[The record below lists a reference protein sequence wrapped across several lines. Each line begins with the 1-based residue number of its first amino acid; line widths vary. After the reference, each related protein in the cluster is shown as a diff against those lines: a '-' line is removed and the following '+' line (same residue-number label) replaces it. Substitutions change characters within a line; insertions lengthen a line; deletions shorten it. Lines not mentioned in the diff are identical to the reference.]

1 MKKLIEWYDLYPQ
14 GTQEGNEEQQVF
26 IALVRNKK
34 WKNWNL
40 NTMLTDNVYMSGEIL
55 TMTDTTSVKN
65 VDFYVKTLRDK

>member
-1 MKKLIEWYDLYPQ
+1 M
-14 GTQEGNEEQQVF
+14 
-26 IALVRNKK
+26 NKK

-55 TMTDTTSVKN
+55 TMMDTMSVKN